1 MSWLPSSVLTLACS
15 DFYPK
20 LNPNNINFITGRF
33 VGRHCEKRRGTGAE
47 YRMKPAPAK
56 VDEVKE
62 NPTQEDDNRRI
73 GTSMSLLVV
82 VLPAAFS
89 VFLVFVAALYKR
101 FRSQQNASSVEEVI
115 TKTETGINDNI
126 S

>member
-1 MSWLPSSVLTLACS
+1 
-15 DFYPK
+15 
-20 LNPNNINFITGRF
+20 
-33 VGRHCEKRRGTGAE
+33 
-47 YRMKPAPAK
+47 MKPTPAK

-62 NPTQEDDNRRI
+62 SPTQEDDNRRI

-89 VFLVFVAALYKR
+89 VLLVSVAALYKR
-101 FRSQQNASSVEEVI
+101 FRSQQNASSAEEVI
-115 TKTETGINDNI
+115 TKTETGINNNI

>member
-1 MSWLPSSVLTLACS
+1 
-15 DFYPK
+15 
-20 LNPNNINFITGRF
+20 
-33 VGRHCEKRRGTGAE
+33 
-47 YRMKPAPAK
+47 MKPAPAK